1 MLVRT
6 FLRTTLVLASVAG
19 FVSAQTP
26 PPQKPN
32 KPQRVDVRRSVAP
45 QVVTIVHR
53 LNGLKMFRLLRR
65 STEQAEAIA
74 RLDEAFNLT
83 DDVHTNIIAGLALDD
98 GRTIA
103 AWLPD
108 ADLEFGPFVFSPNPP
123 AAPAAPNPKSSFPV
137 IKNIEI
143 EKRVLRGGMFGSPDL
158 TVITPDGRRMTAE
171 YVGLDGAT
179 GLSILHLTD
188 DNIQL
193 NPIPTGKPV
202 GEGDSLRLISPQPA
216 AAARALVTS
225 KNVFVRMGTTFGTV
239 LSVKLAPAGE
249 VARFRVKSPRVSLTN
264 IGGVAVNDAGA
275 TVGIVDAVE
284 EGEARIL
291 PTALVQRAA
300 QRVLAHQASVP
311 KPWLGVKGESVA
323 QLGLEQFKN
332 NGWKS
337 DRASFLLERQLG
349 ILLTSIA
356 PGSPAAAASLR
367 AGDVILKV
375 NNEDV
380 HSDDD
385 FSWMLDEAGPSSLVT
400 MTLARPDR
408 VTEEAVNVEL
418 RGLLNPELA
427 FNFHNAAPAGTLI
440 SQGIETIVLK
450 PLVATQLGEAP
461 GLLVVYVDPSSA
473 AFNAGLRPGD
483 VIESI
488 DGKPL
493 KQIANNLFPGMTSG
507 AKSSF
512 EVVRKKQKVVV
523 TIAPPSRN

>member
-1 MLVRT
+1 MFVRT
-6 FLRTTLVLASVAG
+6 FIRTALVLASLSIFVA
-19 FVSAQTP
+19 AQTP
-26 PPQKPN
+26 APPAPTPN
-32 KPQRVDVRRSVAP
+32 RRPTRVDVKRSAAP

-65 STEQAEAIA
+65 SQEQAKAIA
-74 RLDEAFNLT
+74 SLDEAFNLT

-98 GRTIA
+98 GKTIV

-108 ADLEFGPFVFSPNPP
+108 ADLEFGPWVSSPNPP
-123 AAPAAPNPKSSFPV
+123 GAPTPRSGV
-137 IKNIEI
+137 VKNIEI
-143 EKRVLRGGMFGSPDL
+143 EKRVLRGGMFGAPDL
-158 TVITPDGRRMTAE
+158 TVISPDGRRMIAE

-179 GLSILHLTD
+179 GLSILRLSD
-188 DNIQL
+188 DNLHIDS
-193 NPIPTGKPV
+193 IPNIKPV
-202 GEGDSLRLISPQPA
+202 GQGDSLRLISPQPA
-216 AAARALVTS
+216 DSTRALVTGR
-225 KNVFVRMGTTFGTV
+225 NVFVRMGTTFGTV

-284 EGEARIL
+284 DGEARIL
-291 PTALVQRAA
+291 PTALIQRAA

-337 DRASFLLERQLG
+337 DRASSLLERQLG

-356 PGSPAAAASLR
+356 PGSPAAEASLR

-418 RGLLNPELA
+418 RGLLNPEFA
-427 FNFHNAAPAGTLI
+427 FNFQNSAPSGTLI
-440 SQGIETIVLK
+440 SQGIETIALK
-450 PLVATQLGEAP
+450 PLVAIQLGEAP
-461 GLLVVYVDPSSA
+461 GLLVVYVDPSSI

-493 KQIANNLFPGMTSG
+493 KQIANNFFPGMTPG

-512 EVVRKKQKVVV
+512 EVVRKKQKVVITV
-523 TIAPPSRN
+523 APPARN